1 MRKLRPRALWEGRE
15 AERVWEIHRTDITSV
30 SREELAWKFCWQWQ
44 YLGYGLRGRLDV
56 GMESKV

>member
-30 SREELAWKFCWQWQ
+30 SSGRTGKGSFAGSGNIWATG
-44 YLGYGLRGRLDV
+44 LGVD
-56 GMESKV
+56 